1 MMKKITCD
9 YCFEDHFFEDE
20 AARPETC
27 SNCHSSLVH
36 LPVEDPL
43 VQQAENPLSDDFRGI
58 RLKYLTTGELIDI
71 PHSEIILLGR
81 QNTGSEVLGKIPQV
95 SREHCKIEFLDG
107 RYRVADLNSL
117 NGTFLGATR
126 RDCLKHKNQELK
138 DGDVLYLG
146 REPFLV
152 TVKLPEINEAGNGDS
167 EPGEAVAKQFKCKAC
182 GKIHEMNLAICD
194 ACGSYG
200 QIEPL
205 HP

>member
-1 MMKKITCD
+1 MKKITCD
-9 YCFEDHFFEDE
+9 YCFEDHFFEDDT
-20 AARPETC
+20 ARPETC
-27 SNCHSSLVH
+27 SNCHSSLAH

-43 VQQAENPLSDDFRGI
+43 KQKTGNPLSDDFRGI
-58 RLKYLTTGELIDI
+58 RLKYRMSGELIDI

-81 QNTGSEVLGKIPQV
+81 KNTGSDVLGKIPQV

-107 RYRVADLNSL
+107 SYRVTDLNSL
-117 NGTFLGATR
+117 NGTFLGPAR

-152 TVKLPEINEAGNGDS
+152 TVRLLEKNETGSVGSDT
-167 EPGEAVAKQFKCKAC
+167 GEEVVKQFKCKAC
-182 GKIHEMNLAICD
+182 GKLHEMNLAICD
-194 ACGSYG
+194 SCGSYG

-205 HP
+205 QP